1 MVQPAFDI
9 RKENSANMPE
19 DCQLLIEISG
29 QAFNYIVFTRSPDQL
44 FLLRQYR
51 IYTTSDKST
60 RDVLEE
66 IIAGDEVLQQYAH
79 KAIVI
84 YNFAEANIFPA
95 SMFDASIK
103 VPACRLIHGDTQN
116 HFVFDEPVRDQELH
130 IVYLIH
136 KDLHSLFREKFSGSQ
151 YWHLYSMLLLSSAQ
165 QVINE
170 PTFAR
175 VIFYNDKFVT
185 AVFKDEKLLLLQT
198 FSYQTPEDVAYQ
210 LLLMCKQLSI
220 GQHELALYISGL
232 IDTQSALYTEL
243 MKYFQVVNFE
253 GLPSS
258 YGTNGILDEFPPHYF
273 SPLLKMSLCV

>member
-9 RKENSANMPE
+9 RKQNSATMPE
-19 DCQLLIEISG
+19 NCQLLIEISG

-51 IYTTSDKST
+51 IYTTSDKTT

-66 IIAGDEVLQQYAH
+66 IVSGDPVLQQYAH
-79 KAIVI
+79 KAIVV
-84 YNFAEANIFPA
+84 YNFAEANIFP
-95 SMFDASIK
+95 SSVFDASIK
-103 VPACRLIHGDTQN
+103 VPASRLVHGDTEN
-116 HFVFDEPVRDQELH
+116 HFVFDEPVRDHDLH

-151 YWHLYSMLLLSSAQ
+151 YWHLYTMILLSSAQ
-165 QVINE
+165 RGINE
-170 PTFAR
+170 PTYAR

-198 FSYQTPEDVAYQ
+198 YNYQTPEDVAYQ
-210 LLLMCKQLSI
+210 LLLMCKQFGI
-220 GQHELALYISGL
+220 GQQELALYISGL

-253 GLPSS
+253 GVPSS